1 MDINTVTQQ
10 IEEFK
15 QTRLRNSIT
24 PESLGNLLEN
34 IISAIRN
41 ETQTIVLEIN
51 VGESKTEFVNKDEWA
66 QVWSAMQ
73 KNVFVLFIIAVSY
86 TSGSRHFLYPTC
98 VKTNYISLNAKAG
111 SCELHVN
118 ENGTFTISGTSLW

>member
-1 MDINTVTQQ
+1 MDINIVTQQ

-51 VGESKTEFVNKDEWA
+51 VGESKTEFANKDEWEK
-66 QVWSAMQ
+66 VWGAMQ
-73 KNVFVLFIIAVSY
+73 NNIVVMFIIAVSY
-86 TSGSRHFLYPTC
+86 TSGTKHYFYPTC
-98 VKTNYISLNAKAG
+98 VKSNYISLNAKAG
-111 SCELHVN
+111 SCELHVT
-118 ENGTFTISGTSLW
+118 ESGTFTITGTSLW